1 MVIEMKKINFLY
13 FVIFGLLTSSCVQE
27 SYNQTVTVILD
38 VSGIKDIKSVG
49 LRGDGKPLSWD
60 EDFEMKPLIKD
71 SLYTTT
77 FSGKTGYLFAEVKF
91 VVNGEFEL
99 KDKDNRQVYFDKSRK
114 TIYKATFNKND

>member
-1 MVIEMKKINFLY
+1 MKIINILY
-13 FVIFGLLTSSCVQE
+13 FVIFGLLISSCVQE
-27 SYNQTVTVILD
+27 SYNQAVTVILD
-38 VSGIKDIKSVG
+38 VFGIKDIKSVG
-49 LRGDGKPLSWD
+49 LRGDGIPLSWD

-77 FSGKTGYLFAEVKF
+77 FSVKTGYLFAEIKF

>member
-1 MVIEMKKINFLY
+1 MKKIILLYSLLFCFL
-13 FVIFGLLTSSCVQE
+13 IISCVQE

-49 LRGDGKPLSWD
+49 VRGDSKPLSWD

-77 FSGKTGYLFAEVKF
+77 FSGKTGYLFAEIKF
-91 VVNGEFEL
+91 VVNDEFEL
-99 KDKDNRQVYFDKSRK
+99 KDKDNRRVYFDKSRQ

>member
-1 MVIEMKKINFLY
+1 MKKVNFLY
-13 FVIFGLLTSSCVQE
+13 FVLFCFLITSCVQE

-38 VSGIKDIKSVG
+38 ASGIKDIKTVG
-49 LRGDGKPLSWD
+49 VRGEVKPLSWD

-71 SLYTTT
+71 SLYTAT
-77 FSGKTGYLFAEVKF
+77 FTGKTGYLFAEIKF

-99 KDKDNRQVYFDKSRK
+99 KDQDNRRVYFDKSRK